1 MKAINQYHDSLE
13 TKNKNCSTHLL
24 ITAPTHFLDGVR
36 EEIEN
41 KYKVTYAYGAS
52 YSQLE
57 EVVSEIDA
65 WIVDPG
71 ANYKIDLN
79 ILGLSKNLKILV
91 SPSTGSDHVDLN
103 YLNNES
109 IIFDCRGE
117 GIS

>member
-1 MKAINQYHDSLE
+1 MTGEKVSHITSEEESVKINSDYEFWLAENNFRVECTMKEKNHYHDSLE

-57 EVVSEIDA
+57 E
-65 WIVDPG
+65 
-71 ANYKIDLN
+71 KFQKLM
-79 ILGLSKNLKILV
+79 LG
-91 SPSTGSDHVDLN
+91 
-103 YLNNES
+103 
-109 IIFDCRGE
+109 
-117 GIS
+117 